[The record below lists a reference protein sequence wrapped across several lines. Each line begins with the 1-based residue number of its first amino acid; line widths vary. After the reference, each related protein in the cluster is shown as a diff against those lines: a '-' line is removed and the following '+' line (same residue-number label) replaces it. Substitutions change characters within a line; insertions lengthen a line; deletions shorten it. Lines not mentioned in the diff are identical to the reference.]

1 MLFEQFSVKTLLD
14 TTKSEKINYEAKTTK
29 KDVYIMFIKDMNIFH
44 KMAIVSYDAIVGPTL
59 NVLYIYI
66 ISLHLRGA

>member
-29 KDVYIMFIKDMNIFH
+29 KDVYIMFSKDMNIFH

>member
-1 MLFEQFSVKTLLD
+1 MLFDQFSVKTLLD

-29 KDVYIMFIKDMNIFH
+29 KDVYIMFSKDMNIFH

>member
-1 MLFEQFSVKTLLD
+1 MLFDQFSVKTLLD

-29 KDVYIMFIKDMNIFH
+29 KDVYIMFSKDMNIFH
-44 KMAIVSYDAIVGPTL
+44 KMARVSYNTIVGPTL

>member
-29 KDVYIMFIKDMNIFH
+29 QDVYIMFSKDMNIFH
-44 KMAIVSYDAIVGPTL
+44 KIAIVSYDAIVGPTL